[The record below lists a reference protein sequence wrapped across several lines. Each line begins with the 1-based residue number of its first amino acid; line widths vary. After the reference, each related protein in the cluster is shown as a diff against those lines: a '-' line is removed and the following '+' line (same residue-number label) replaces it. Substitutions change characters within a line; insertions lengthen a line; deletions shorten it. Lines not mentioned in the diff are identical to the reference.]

1 MKPVHTPAAT
11 AIDWDSVRGRLAEV
25 ERGLADQFTP
35 SPELQREIL
44 HTRAC
49 ALAREAPAPAG
60 ASSEVLEFILAQ
72 EHYAIESAWVREVVP
87 LRELT
92 PLPGLPAFVLGIIH
106 LRGQIVSVLDLK
118 KFFELPDKGLSDLD
132 KALILSDGAMQFAIL
147 ADRIVGVRRLLL
159 ADLQPPLTTLT
170 GIRADYLLGVTRQRQ
185 VVLDGRKLLTDP
197 AIVVSEAGMG

>member
-1 MKPVHTPAAT
+1 MKPVHSPSAT
-11 AIDWDSVRGRLAEV
+11 AIDWDGVRGCLADV

-44 HTRAC
+44 RGRAR
-49 ALAREAPAPAG
+49 ALAQEAPAPAG

-92 PLPGLPAFVLGIIH
+92 PLPGVPAFVLGIIH

-132 KALILSDGAMQFAIL
+132 KAIVLSDGAMQFAIL

-159 ADLQPPLTTLT
+159 TDLQPPLATLT
-170 GIRADYLLGVTRQRQ
+170 GIRADYLLGITRQRE
-185 VVLDGRKLLTDP
+185 VLLDGRKLLADL
-197 AIVVSEAGMG
+197 AIVVSEEGTR